1 MNGMSYYK
9 PGHEPSW
16 RKLLGQWLLIGTV
29 FAAAAAWAGFEGKI
43 TWTAAG
49 WWIAASPFV
58 SFPLALAIN
67 FFDGSGD
74 LGAD

>member
-1 MNGMSYYK
+1 MPFYQ

-16 RKLLGQWLLIGTV
+16 RKLLGQWVLIGGV
-29 FAAAAAWAGFEGKI
+29 FAAAVVWAAHNGTI
-43 TWTAAG
+43 TWARAG
-49 WWIAASPFV
+49 WWLVADPFV
-58 SFPLALAIN
+58 TLPLALAIN